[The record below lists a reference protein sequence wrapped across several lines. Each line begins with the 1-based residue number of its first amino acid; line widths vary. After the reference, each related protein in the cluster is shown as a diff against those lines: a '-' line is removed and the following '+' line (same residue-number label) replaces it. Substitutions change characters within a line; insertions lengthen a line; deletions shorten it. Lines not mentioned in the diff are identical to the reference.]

1 MHASSTEYRA
11 DRRDLQFMTQEVY
24 DSKKLCEFPA
34 YSEFD
39 PDMFGMIVSEAA
51 TFSEQ
56 VIAPLNLDAD
66 RIGSKAVDG
75 QVVTPEGFKKA
86 WQQMGEAGWLALN
99 LSPEYGGQGLPELVT
114 TAARETQ
121 IAASQG
127 FCIANVLTTGAAN
140 LILAFGDD
148 EQKSDYC
155 EKMLTGAWG
164 GTMCLTEPHAGSAV
178 GDITT
183 TAVQQPEG
191 HYLIKGNKIYIT
203 YGEHDMTDNIVH
215 LLLARTQGSPSGTK
229 GISLFIVPK
238 VRLDGTPNDVTLVH
252 VENKM
257 GLHGSPTCALSFGE
271 KGECHG
277 YLLQAENAGMTQMF
291 QMMNEARLYV
301 ALQGLGGAAAALQ
314 NAWAYANE
322 RPQGPSSRPDA
333 KPGEKALIV
342 EFPDVRRMLMHMK
355 AVTEGL
361 RGLCYAAS
369 WYTDWAHQ
377 GPEETRE
384 YYQSLL
390 DLHIPICKAFAT
402 DQGFEVG
409 VMGQQVLGG
418 VGYLKDFPLEQ
429 NVRDQKIS
437 SIYEGTNGI
446 QALDLVGRK
455 LMAKNGAMVEALA
468 QELGHFDRNGVD
480 PDLFVLVEEWSGYR
494 SLMFESISQLKVLGE
509 QGGKPGFVLYAN
521 NLLALMGD
529 VLCAFYLLQQAEV
542 ALPKWKELSASFASA
557 SEALEASEEAQF
569 YWNKWKTTQFYIYSI
584 LPRTLSHAR
593 ILKNASFSPLEACL

>member
-1 MHASSTEYRA
+1 MHSSSTEYRA
-11 DRRDLQFMTQEVY
+11 DRRDLQFMINEVY
-24 DSKKLCEFPA
+24 DTAALCTFPA
-34 YSEFD
+34 YQEFD
-39 PDMFGMIVSEAA
+39 PEMLDMVVKEAA

-56 VIAPLNLDAD
+56 VIAPLNQEAD
-66 RIGSKAVDG
+66 RVGSKAVEG
-75 QVVTPEGFKKA
+75 KVVTPAGFKQA
-86 WQQMGEAGWLALN
+86 WHQMGEGGWLALN
-99 LSPEYGGQGLPELVT
+99 LSPEHGGQGLPELVT

-140 LILAFGDD
+140 LILTFGSDQ
-148 EQKSDYC
+148 QKRDYC
-155 EKMLTGAWG
+155 EKMLSGEWG
-164 GTMCLTEPHAGSAV
+164 GTMCLTEPQAGSAV

-183 TAVQQPEG
+183 TATPQG
-191 HYLIKGNKIYIT
+191 DGSYLIKGNKIYIT

-215 LLLARTQGSPSGTK
+215 LLLAKTPDSPAGTK

-271 KGECHG
+271 QGACYG
-277 YLLQAENAGMTQMF
+277 YLLQAENAGMAQMF
-291 QMMNEARLYV
+291 QMMNEARLFV

-322 RPQGPSSRPDA
+322 RPQGPSARPDA
-333 KPGEKALIV
+333 QPGDKALII
-342 EFPDVRRMLMHMK
+342 EYPDVRRMLMHMK
-355 AVTEGL
+355 SVTEGL

-369 WYTDWAHQ
+369 WYSDWAHE
-377 GPEETRE
+377 GPEESRE
-384 YYQSLL
+384 TYQNLL
-390 DLHIPICKAFAT
+390 DLLIPICKSFAT

-429 NVRDQKIS
+429 NVRDQKIA

-455 LMAKNGAMVEALA
+455 LTIKEGALLKSLA
-468 QELGHFDRNGVD
+468 QELAFFEHN
-480 PDLFVLVEEWSGYR
+480 PAPAALTKQVEEWESYR
-494 SLMFESISQLKVLGE
+494 DLMMESIAALRTLGE
-509 QGGKPGFVLYAN
+509 RGGKPGYILYAS

-529 VLCAFYLLQQAEV
+529 VLCAFYLLKQAAV
-542 ALPKWKELSASFASA
+542 AQTKW
-557 SEALEASEEAQF
+557 EALVEGKDADAVLAGSEEAQF
-569 YWNKWKTTQFYIYSI
+569 YWNKLKTTEFYLYSV
-584 LPRTLSHAR
+584 LPRSLSQAR
-593 ILKNASFSPLEACL
+593 IIRNANLSPLEAWL